1 MQIKPGQRAHGGMD
15 ARSVFLISLRN
26 AQADIQDSSSDIK
39 QEYDLK
45 YMKKKDANDI
55 APPQ

>member
-1 MQIKPGQRAHGGMD
+1 MQIKPSHYSQGNMNP
-15 ARSVFLISLRN
+15 RSEVLTSLRD

-45 YMKKKDANDI
+45 YMKKMDVNL
-55 APPQ
+55 QGR